1 MFSVYE
7 FGIGEATKDLYF
19 YGVKKWRWAKSKPR
33 SAR

>member
-19 YGVKKWRWAKSKPR
+19 YGVKKWR
-33 SAR
+33 